1 MSEYRFHL
9 QKYKQGNRYACPQC
23 GRKRCFARYIDEQ
36 GQIVFPDNVGR
47 CDHEQSCGYHYSPSD
62 YFKDNPDA
70 NCNDDWRYKT
80 PIKECRKEKP
90 LPTFIENKLME
101 QTLHGYSVNP
111 LYRYISMVFD
121 KEETERLFAL
131 YKVGTSK
138 KWGGS
143 TIFWQID
150 VNGNVR
156 TGKIMKY
163 DDKTGHRIKEPHSQV
178 TWVHSELKLPDFTLR
193 QCFFGEHLLTD
204 KTTTKTVAIVESE
217 KTAIIATHFISD
229 FVWLATGGMNGCFN
243 KDAVEVLSGREVV
256 LVPDLGAT
264 DKWKSKLPLLQSI
277 CKQVLVSNILEDN
290 ATDEQKVNG
299 LDIADFLLMT
309 ETTVDVEEVSTQ
321 LLGPLQACVTHDACL
336 LRESRLTHVLHTTQA
351 LDQEGGHAVDRTI
364 VALRDTIK
372 RIVEGLRQLQVF
384 GELIG
389 RSDHSV
395 ELSVL
400 HAVLVDGLTIGQE
413 RGGVTQRQRL
423 IDTGQEVVGTS
434 ERA

>member
-1 MSEYRFHL
+1 ML
-9 QKYKQGNRYACPQC
+9 AL
-23 GRKRCFARYIDEQ
+23 
-36 GQIVFPDNVGR
+36 NVGVSVALQDILTR
-47 CDHEQSCGYHYSPSD
+47 KDRLYSLTMWGVVTMNRVVATIILRLIISRTIPIPTAMMIGDIKHQSKSAG
-62 YFKDNPDA
+62 K
-70 NCNDDWRYKT
+70 
-80 PIKECRKEKP
+80 RK
-90 LPTFIENKLME
+90 LFQLSLM
-101 QTLHGYSVNP
+101 HGYSVNP
-111 LYRYISMVFD
+111 LYRYISTVFG

-150 VNGNVR
+150 VNGNVH

-163 DDKTGHRIKEPHSQV
+163 DDKTGHRIKEPHSLV

-204 KTTTKTVAIVESE
+204 KTTTKTIAIVESE
-217 KTAIIATHFISD
+217 KTAIIATHFMSD

-290 ATDEQKVNG
+290 ATDEQKTNG

-309 ETTVDVEEVSTQ
+309 ETPQ
-321 LLGPLQACVTHDACL
+321 M
-336 LRESRLTHVLHTTQA
+336 A
-351 LDQEGGHAVDRTI
+351 L
-364 VALRDTIK
+364 
-372 RIVEGLRQLQVF
+372 
-384 GELIG
+384 
-389 RSDHSV
+389 
-395 ELSVL
+395 
-400 HAVLVDGLTIGQE
+400 
-413 RGGVTQRQRL
+413 QRL
-423 IDTGQEVVGTS
+423 IKQHPPLQHLIDSLGLVLVEES
-434 ERA
+434 

>member
-9 QKYKQGNRYACPQC
+9 QKYKLGNRYTCPQC
-23 GRKRCFARYIDEQ
+23 GRKRCFARYIDEE

-62 YFKDNPDA
+62 YFKDNPDVV
-70 NCNDDWRYKT
+70 NKENWINEK
-80 PIKECRKEKP
+80 PINVSKKEKAHP
-90 LPTFIENKLME
+90 AFIEDKLME
-101 QTLHGYSVNP
+101 QTLQCYSANP
-111 LYRYISMVFD
+111 LHQYLSTVFG

-143 TIFWQID
+143 AIFWQID

-163 DDKTGHRIKEPHSQV
+163 DDKTGHRIKEPHSLV
-178 TWVHSELKLPDFTLR
+178 TWVHSELKLSDFTLR

-204 KTTTKTVAIVESE
+204 KTTTKTIAIVESE

-243 KDAVEVLSGREVV
+243 KDAAEVLSGREVV

-264 DKWKSKLPLLQSI
+264 DKWKSKLPLLQSV

-290 ATDEQKVNG
+290 ATDVQRQKG

-309 ETTVDVEEVSTQ
+309 ETPQ
-321 LLGPLQACVTHDACL
+321 MIL
-336 LRESRLTHVLHTTQA
+336 
-351 LDQEGGHAVDRTI
+351 
-364 VALRDTIK
+364 
-372 RIVEGLRQLQVF
+372 
-384 GELIG
+384 
-389 RSDHSV
+389 
-395 ELSVL
+395 
-400 HAVLVDGLTIGQE
+400 
-413 RGGVTQRQRL
+413 QRL
-423 IDTGQEVVGTS
+423 IKRHPPLQHLKDRLGLVLVEES
-434 ERA
+434 

>member
-9 QKYKQGNRYACPQC
+9 QKYKLGNRYICPQC
-23 GRKRCFARYIDEQ
+23 GLKRCFARYIDEE

-47 CDHEQSCGYHYSPSD
+47 CDREQSCGYHYSPSD

-70 NCNDDWRYKT
+70 NSKEDWRYET
-80 PIKECRKEKP
+80 PIKVCKKEKP
-90 LPTFIENKLME
+90 LPALIKSKLME
-101 QTLHGYSVNP
+101 QTLQGYSVNP
-111 LYRYISMVFD
+111 LYQYLSVVFG

-131 YKVGTSK
+131 YKIGTSK

-150 VNGNVR
+150 INGNVH

-163 DDKTGHRIKEPHSQV
+163 DAKTGHRIKEPRSMV

-204 KTTTKTVAIVESE
+204 KTKTIAIVESE

-229 FVWLATGGMNGCFN
+229 FIWLATGGMNGCFN
-243 KDAVEVLSGREVV
+243 KEAIEVLIDRDIV

-264 DKWKSKLPLLQSI
+264 DKWKSKLPLLQSV

-290 ATDEQKVNG
+290 ATDEQKANG

-309 ETTVDVEEVSTQ
+309 ETPQ
-321 LLGPLQACVTHDACL
+321 MIL
-336 LRESRLTHVLHTTQA
+336 
-351 LDQEGGHAVDRTI
+351 
-364 VALRDTIK
+364 
-372 RIVEGLRQLQVF
+372 
-384 GELIG
+384 
-389 RSDHSV
+389 
-395 ELSVL
+395 
-400 HAVLVDGLTIGQE
+400 
-413 RGGVTQRQRL
+413 QRL
-423 IDTGQEVVGTS
+423 IKRHPPLQHLIDCLGLVLVE
-434 ERA
+434 EP

>member
-9 QKYKQGNRYACPQC
+9 QKYKLGNRYTCPQC
-23 GRKRCFARYIDEQ
+23 GRKRCFARYIDEE
-36 GQIVFPDNVGR
+36 GQIKFPDNVGR

-70 NCNDDWRYKT
+70 NCKENPRNET
-80 PIKECRKEKP
+80 PIKLCRKEKP

-101 QTLHGYSVNP
+101 QTMQCYSVNP
-111 LYRYISMVFD
+111 LHQYLSTVFD

-138 KWGGS
+138 KWCGS

-163 DDKTGHRIKEPHSQV
+163 DAKTGHRIKEPHSMV
-178 TWVHSELKLPDFTLR
+178 TWVHSELKIPDFTLR

-204 KTTTKTVAIVESE
+204 KTTTKTIAIVESE
-217 KTAIIATHFISD
+217 KTAIIATHFIPD

-243 KDAVEVLSGREVV
+243 KAAVEVLRGRNII
-256 LVPDLGAT
+256 LIPDLGAA

-290 ATDEQKVNG
+290 ATDVQRQKG

-309 ETTVDVEEVSTQ
+309 ETPQ
-321 LLGPLQACVTHDACL
+321 MIL
-336 LRESRLTHVLHTTQA
+336 
-351 LDQEGGHAVDRTI
+351 
-364 VALRDTIK
+364 
-372 RIVEGLRQLQVF
+372 
-384 GELIG
+384 
-389 RSDHSV
+389 
-395 ELSVL
+395 
-400 HAVLVDGLTIGQE
+400 
-413 RGGVTQRQRL
+413 QRL
-423 IDTGQEVVGTS
+423 IKRHPPLQHLIDRLGLVLVEES
-434 ERA
+434 

>member
-9 QKYKQGNRYACPQC
+9 QKYKLGNRYACPQC
-23 GRKRCFARYIDEQ
+23 GRKRCFARYIDEE

-80 PIKECRKEKP
+80 PIKECSKEKP
-90 LPTFIENKLME
+90 LRTFIDSKLVE

-111 LYRYISMVFD
+111 LYRYISTVFG

-163 DDKTGHRIKEPHSQV
+163 DDKTGHRIKEPHSLV

-204 KTTTKTVAIVESE
+204 KDYSHCGER
-217 KTAIIATHFISD
+217 
-229 FVWLATGGMNGCFN
+229 
-243 KDAVEVLSGREVV
+243 KDSHHCH
-256 LVPDLGAT
+256 T
-264 DKWKSKLPLLQSI
+264 
-277 CKQVLVSNILEDN
+277 
-290 ATDEQKVNG
+290 
-299 LDIADFLLMT
+299 
-309 ETTVDVEEVSTQ
+309 
-321 LLGPLQACVTHDACL
+321 
-336 LRESRLTHVLHTTQA
+336 LH
-351 LDQEGGHAVDRTI
+351 I
-364 VALRDTIK
+364 
-372 RIVEGLRQLQVF
+372 
-384 GELIG
+384 
-389 RSDHSV
+389 
-395 ELSVL
+395 
-400 HAVLVDGLTIGQE
+400 
-413 RGGVTQRQRL
+413 
-423 IDTGQEVVGTS
+423 
-434 ERA
+434 